1 MAGLR
6 HRVGHVLVPHSHDA
20 GDKVDAAME
29 TSREGI
35 RTLWIS
41 LATLGATAAVQR

>member
-20 GDKVDAAME
+20 ADKVDAAME
-29 TSREGI
+29 TSREGM
-35 RTLWIS
+35 RTLWLS
-41 LATLGATAAVQR
+41 LGILGATRRCRR